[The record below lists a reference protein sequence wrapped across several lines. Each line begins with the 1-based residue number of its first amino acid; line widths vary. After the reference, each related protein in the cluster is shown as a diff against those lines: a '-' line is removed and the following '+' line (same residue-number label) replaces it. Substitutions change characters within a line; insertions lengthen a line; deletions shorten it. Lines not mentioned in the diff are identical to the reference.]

1 MHDRR
6 RRRRRK
12 VQSPLRIYVKFAM
25 CYYNFHQ
32 ESGEFS
38 KDFSEEGH
46 KISTAAARSFV
57 SFALFSLMR
66 LLSHLLFSREPSD
79 CTWSN
84 RIFRVFF
91 MLTTEEKFSVYSCEI
106 FQVPGHFES
115 LPLFFSLRK
124 GKSQFSVKIPNPPW
138 CCSVEIRHNGGKGK
152 PEQLLCGE
160 VESWIDKCWTFH
172 IYIHPFSYKQ
182 QRTRYMWVFAKNL
195 HSLFLL
201 HWCRPRRIWRVGKN
215 VERCFDWWNE
225 GDSKDYLRRSWVVS
239 LRDHLFHFHSSHPHT
254 QRAQD

>member
-1 MHDRR
+1 MNVLLLSCCCLCYVWSITGMHDRR

-106 FQVPGHFES
+106 FRVPGHFES

-124 GKSQFSVKIPNPPW
+124 AKSQFAVKIPNP
-138 CCSVEIRHNGGKGK
+138 
-152 PEQLLCGE
+152 L
-160 VESWIDKCWTFH
+160 
-172 IYIHPFSYKQ
+172 
-182 QRTRYMWVFAKNL
+182 
-195 HSLFLL
+195 
-201 HWCRPRRIWRVGKN
+201 
-215 VERCFDWWNE
+215 
-225 GDSKDYLRRSWVVS
+225 
-239 LRDHLFHFHSSHPHT
+239 
-254 QRAQD
+254 